1 MQLIF
6 RKVWQSESAELEALL
21 YEDYCQI
28 QEELGIFGSHSS
40 SIYDSSKCKKI
51 FTYDSQTAKSSA
63 KPNIRDTKVMFCIWW
78 QQKDVLYYKLQ
89 NSGETVNAERLHYL
103 ENSDWEVLPHRPY
116 STYTATSDYHLLS
129 MQSAHTACD
138 SQQRQYIKDW
148 LDSFLIIMTSQLSQ
162 SKPRKSNTALFEIL
176 IVYAHIFWRKPSC

>member
-1 MQLIF
+1 MLTSYERHCILMEVYVD
-6 RKVWQSESAELEALL
+6 RAKSVLYHLKVKILAWKSMGRT
-21 YEDYCQI
+21 YWV
-28 QEELGIFGSHSS
+28 G
-40 SIYDSSKCKKI
+40 KK
-51 FTYDSQTAKSSA
+51 FWRCRTVSKSSA

-176 IVYAHIFWRKPSC
+176 IVYAHIFWRKPWC